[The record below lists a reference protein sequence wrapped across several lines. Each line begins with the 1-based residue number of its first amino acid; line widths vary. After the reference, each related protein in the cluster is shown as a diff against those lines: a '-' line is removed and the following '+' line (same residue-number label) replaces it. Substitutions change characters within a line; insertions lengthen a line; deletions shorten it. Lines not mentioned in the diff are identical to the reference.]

1 MVKKKANPDRDI
13 CVACGVCVLQC
24 PRKAINVYKGCYAVV
39 ELEKCVGCGICAKAC
54 PANAIAINEVN
65 QEVTNG

>member
-24 PRKAINVYKGCYAVV
+24 PRKVINV
-39 ELEKCVGCGICAKAC
+39 
-54 PANAIAINEVN
+54 
-65 QEVTNG
+65 